1 MAFKI
6 EMDKYEEAYGAFL
19 RDIRQAVQLAWL
31 EESTRTGKTLTDLG
45 RDLGMPMSM
54 VMDLLSGTDTMFLSH
69 ISNFYT
75 ALGREP
81 LDNFRVTP
89 GTGSSDRS

>member
-6 EMDKYEEAYGAFL
+6 AIEKYEEAYGAFL
-19 RDIRQAVQLAWL
+19 WEIRQAVQSAWL
-31 EESTRTGKTLTDLG
+31 EESTRTGKTLADLG

-54 VMDLLSGTDTMFLSH
+54 VKELLSGTDTIFLRH

-89 GTGSSDRS
+89 GNGSSDR